1 LVLVETALLVVQDQP
16 TMEVMVQILYL
27 VPSLQQVVVVAQ
39 PTMVGRV
46 ILGIAVV
53 LVAVV
58 LTIQQTPV
66 LVALERQTK
75 DMLEEMELL
84 RYFPQ
89 MQMLVAAAALE
100 V

>member
-89 MQMLVAAAALE
+89 MQTLVAAAVLE

>member
-16 TMEVMVQILYL
+16 TKEVMVQILYL

-39 PTMVGRV
+39 PTLVSWV

-58 LTIQQTPV
+58 LTMKQTPV

-84 RYFPQ
+84 RDQ
-89 MQMLVAAAALE
+89 MQTVVVVAVLE